1 MPQTFAAASNTS
13 NSAVGTHSGGVSDA
27 PVFTR
32 FFSGQ
37 LNGFLRFCDCGVG
50 LPTELGDSCGEW
62 FGVRCLRLSSVV
74 LFFLLR
80 RSIIVSAGLFHL
92 GEVVAISVQLKS
104 PVTFQNYNK
113 L

>member
-1 MPQTFAAASNTS
+1 M
-13 NSAVGTHSGGVSDA
+13 
-27 PVFTR
+27 FTR

-37 LNGFLRFCDCGVG
+37 LNGFLRFCDCDAAV
-50 LPTELGDSCGEW
+50 PTELGESCGEW
-62 FGVRCLRLSSVV
+62 LGVRCLRLSSVV

-80 RSIIVSAGLFHL
+80 RSIIVSAGLFHV

>member
-1 MPQTFAAASNTS
+1 MGTQSG
-13 NSAVGTHSGGVSDA
+13 AVSHV

-37 LNGFLRFCDCGVG
+37 LNGFLRLCDCGTE
-50 LPTELGDSCGEW
+50 LPPELGDSCGEW
-62 FGVRCLRLSSVV
+62 FGVRCLRLNSVV

-92 GEVVAISVQLKS
+92 GEVAAISVQLKS
-104 PVTFQNYNK
+104 PVTFQIIINYK
-113 L
+113 YGRCGVYQCE